1 MLHSVNNKSG
11 CSICRARNG
20 KVINANLFKSKRRKK
35 RYSPK
40 KKNSASG
47 SAKQG
52 RDVATQAIL
61 PLRGKVINV
70 ERADIKKVMENE
82 EIRSIINAIGAG
94 FLDTFDISKMKYGK
108 IVILTDKDFDGD
120 HIRALLITFFF
131 RYMPELVKAGRLY
144 AGVPPLFRVIQGK
157 NIHYCR
163 TDKEKDEVLLDLKK
177 KGISNYLVTRFKGL
191 TITSP
196 EKQQCFGKIHFYTG
210 RSLGYQ
216 SVA

>member
-1 MLHSVNNKSG
+1 
-11 CSICRARNG
+11 
-20 KVINANLFKSKRRKK
+20 
-35 RYSPK
+35 
-40 KKNSASG
+40 
-47 SAKQG
+47 
-52 RDVATQAIL
+52 
-61 PLRGKVINV
+61 
-70 ERADIKKVMENE
+70 MENE

-131 RYMPELVKAGRLY
+131 RFMPELVKAGRLY

-163 TDKEKDEVLLDLKK
+163 TEKEKDEVLTELKK

-191 TITSP
+191 GEMNPSDLYDTTLNPKTRDLIRITVEDYADTDEVITSLMGS
-196 EKQQCFGKIHFYTG
+196 ETLG
-210 RSLGYQ
+210 RKKLVLEG
-216 SVA
+216 V